1 MAFIEPCFGIGHNL
15 SLICQMTSEDI
26 KHQLIIIIGE
36 TRPTPMSAESRR
48 GCFSFG
54 VQDLG
59 WVRVMT
65 GVKQGDS
72 GQRSKPAGL
81 IN

>member
-1 MAFIEPCFGIGHNL
+1 
-15 SLICQMTSEDI
+15 
-26 KHQLIIIIGE
+26 
-36 TRPTPMSAESRR
+36 MSAES
-48 GCFSFG
+48 GGDVFSA
-54 VQDLG
+54 QDLG
-59 WVRVMT
+59 WVRVMI

>member
-1 MAFIEPCFGIGHNL
+1 
-15 SLICQMTSEDI
+15 MTM
-26 KHQLIIIIGE
+26 
-36 TRPTPMSAESRR
+36 P
-48 GCFSFG
+48 FSTD
-54 VQDLG
+54 VVLLLTMWRWDRG
-59 WVRVMT
+59 WVRIMT